1 MIAAFALWCSAAD
14 AAETRVMASLVVAV
28 SQKEEAADAAVA
40 EAERL
45 GGWFQARTPDHVSLR
60 VPVDQGEVLVDAVSA
75 QGKVLD
81 RSLSRDDLSQELA
94 DLRARLKARE
104 DVLARYN
111 AVLAKASAKSIVSV
125 EQQIMHAI
133 QQIELLKGRI
143 RMLESQAAMAAVDVS
158 FQFRD
163 RQAPVNDGSSSFAWL
178 NSLDVQNVIAAL
190 RADVPDWKTKA
201 TITPPPPGFSAWKD
215 QRRFRATSPD
225 GILVRVRT
233 EKHEP
238 EADIVFWTEA
248 ARERMTAAGYTVMGT
263 EDISASGAP
272 GTLLDLAAPVGTED
286 WTYLI
291 AFVPAARKI
300 LVVEIAGEVATIV
313 PQRHA
318 IVAWIREFES

>member
-1 MIAAFALWCSAAD
+1 MIAIALWCAMAG

-28 SQKEEAADAAVA
+28 SQKEEAADSAVA

-45 GGWFQARTPDHVSLR
+45 GGWFQARTPAYVSLR
-60 VPVDQGEVLVDAVSA
+60 VPVDQGEALVEAVSA

-81 RSLSRDDLSQELA
+81 RSLSREDLSQELA

-125 EQQIMHAI
+125 EQQIMQAI

-143 RMLESQAAMAAVDVS
+143 RMLESQGAMAAVDVS

-190 RADVPDWKTKA
+190 RTDLPEWKTKA
-201 TITPPPPGFSAWKD
+201 TVPPPPADFSAWRHGKS
-215 QRRFRATSPD
+215 FRATSPD

-233 EKHEP
+233 ERHEP
-238 EADIVFWTEA
+238 EADVAFWTEA
-248 ARERMTAAGYTVMGT
+248 ARERMSAAGYTVVGT
-263 EDISASGAP
+263 EEVAASGAS

-286 WTYLI
+286 WSYLVG
-291 AFVPAARKI
+291 FFPAGKKI
-300 LVVEIAGEVATIV
+300 LIVEIAGEVTRVAA
-313 PQRHA
+313 QRDAVEAWMKDIA
-318 IVAWIREFES
+318 I